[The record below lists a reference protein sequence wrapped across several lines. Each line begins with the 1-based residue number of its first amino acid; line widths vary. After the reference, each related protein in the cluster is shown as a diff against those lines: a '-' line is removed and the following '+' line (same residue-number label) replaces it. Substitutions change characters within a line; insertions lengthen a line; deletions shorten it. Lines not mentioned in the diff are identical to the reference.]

1 MRNILLVA
9 RRELQAGIMKRSF
22 VVTTAIMVALLMV
35 GIFVLNYFMTR
46 ESADSN
52 GEQIVFTSESGPL
65 MDPLERAAA
74 EGGLNLEPVAVESAQ
89 QGEAALA
96 QGDATA
102 FISGIPPQITITFES
117 SPNQTV
123 VAALTKVLQDQTMAE
138 QVENLGGDP
147 TEFAQ
152 TIASAVPNVTVLDA
166 DGDEFGPEYLLAI
179 VVTALL
185 LFGLM
190 TSGSIISMGVVE
202 EKASRVVEILLAT
215 IRPSQLFAGKV
226 LGAGLIGL
234 VQLLIYGG
242 AIFAAV
248 KITGL
253 FEGFDI
259 PVGMPLLAMIGWFII
274 GFASIGTLWG
284 ALSSLVSRQED
295 VGSITAPMIF
305 MTMIPFYVGIYLV
318 PNAPESSW
326 TTNLSIAPFF
336 APFVMPVRQ
345 AITAVPSWQLVL
357 AVALN
362 IAVVP
367 LIVWIAGTVYQRS
380 ILHTG
385 SRMKLGEV
393 FAKKA

>member
-65 MDPLERAAA
+65 MDLLERVAA

-89 QGEAALA
+89 KGEAALA

-102 FISGIPPQITITFES
+102 FISGIPPQMTITFES

-123 VAALTKVLQDQTMAE
+123 VAALTKALQDQTMAE

-152 TIASAVPNVTVLDA
+152 TIAAAVPNVTVLDA
-166 DGDEFGPEYLLAI
+166 DGDEFGPEYFLAI

-393 FAKKA
+393 FAKKR